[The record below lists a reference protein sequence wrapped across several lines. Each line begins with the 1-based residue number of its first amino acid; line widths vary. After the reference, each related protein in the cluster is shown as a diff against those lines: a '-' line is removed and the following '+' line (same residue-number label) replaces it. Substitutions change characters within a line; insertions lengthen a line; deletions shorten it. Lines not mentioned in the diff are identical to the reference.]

1 MSTIISDLLAKGKT
15 SGQAMRLL
23 VDPVKRMYEIK
34 AEEEAAEKEREAKQN
49 SKVNMLL
56 QQKGQWGQGV
66 KRSLRNI

>member
-1 MSTIISDLLAKGKT
+1 
-15 SGQAMRLL
+15 MRLL

-56 QQKGQWGQGV
+56 QQKGQLGQKVIVMDIGIRGRCLQWLCRQKKV
-66 KRSLRNI
+66 I